1 MRSDI
6 TESQATTD
14 ALFVAIAGCAFWCR
28 GLVVDGD
35 LRKLGGMD
43 TLTRIAI
50 AASILL
56 AGCSG
61 SSSSNL
67 PATNDPGQLPWE
79 LVAAN
84 EVAEECLLDPDLL
97 AEADAILDSP
107 WAVIRYGKLC
117 HEYYPDG
124 SDAPSEVYSTT
135 KTLSA
140 VVTGMVEYQSR
151 NFERNGR
158 KTGPL
163 KDSDR
168 VDHWLDADQ
177 FDYNPDAKIGHVLA
191 MVAYNEDLS
200 PGNRIHSYD
209 AGGSREINSISD
221 VLNTVIA
228 QDPDRLGENL
238 EEFAQKFL
246 FEPLGMAD
254 SSWSNGAPDKIFG
267 YSWRSTVRDM
277 GRLGL
282 LILNDGI
289 WEGERLLSPNWI
301 DKMTHPAFEDANTSY
316 GYLTWLS
323 SNSNYNF
330 GGIAGGAKINGPLD
344 QCLPAAIW
352 PADKYPHG
360 ISEATDCGYSPE
372 WSCVQVYDVGS
383 WSAMGFGG
391 QLIVGKPGLGV
402 VIVGKNL
409 GNAAIAGTIWGP
421 LRPALIALDPVYQGD
436 QDAFCEAYAKG
447 SYAPDL

>member
-1 MRSDI
+1 
-6 TESQATTD
+6 
-14 ALFVAIAGCAFWCR
+14 
-28 GLVVDGD
+28 
-35 LRKLGGMD
+35 LRKKERMNAP
-43 TLTRIAI
+43 IYSAI

-56 AGCSG
+56 AACSG

-67 PATNDPGQLPWE
+67 PATKDPGQLPWE
-79 LVAAN
+79 LVAPAD
-84 EVAEECLLDPDLL
+84 VAEDCLLDPFLL

-117 HEYYPDG
+117 HEYYPGG

-140 VVTGMVEYQSR
+140 VVMGMVEYQSR
-151 NFERNGR
+151 DFVRDGR

-168 VDHWLDADQ
+168 VDHWLDD
-177 FDYNPDAKIGHVLA
+177 FSFNPDAKIGHVLS

-200 PGNRIHSYD
+200 PGNRPHEYD
-209 AGGSREINSISD
+209 ANGSREINRLSD
-221 VLNTVIA
+221 VMNTVIA
-228 QDPDRLGENL
+228 QDPERLGNDL

-246 FEPLGMAD
+246 FRPLGMNN
-254 SSWSNGAPDKIFG
+254 SVWSDGSPDKILA
-267 YSWRSTVRDM
+267 YSWDSTVRDM

-282 LILNDGI
+282 LILNDGV
-289 WEGERLLSPNWI
+289 WEGERLLSSEWI
-301 DKMTHPAFEDANTSY
+301 EKITHPGLEDSNTSY

-330 GGIAGGAKINGPLD
+330 GGIAGGVKFNSPLD
-344 QCLPAAIW
+344 SCSPAAIW
-352 PADKYPHG
+352 PAEKYPHG
-360 ISEATDCGYSPE
+360 ISEATDCGYSPD
-372 WSCVQVYDVGS
+372 WSCAQEYDVGS
-383 WSAMGFGG
+383 WSALGLGG
-391 QLIVGKPGLGV
+391 QLIVGQRGLDLVLV
-402 VIVGKNL
+402 VKNL
-409 GNAAIAGTIWGP
+409 GNSAFAGSVWGP
-421 LRPALIALDPVYQGD
+421 MRPALIALDPVYQGD